1 MDIDTEG
8 RRALLRYLEQH
19 KRNPSWLAREL
30 GIAQPSARAWVVGK
44 ARPDHDMREAIH
56 LLTGVPAESWRT
68 PAERE
73 RLAEVRAR
81 IEQRTAE
88 VAA

>member
-1 MDIDTEG
+1 MDMDTEG
-8 RRALLRYLEQH
+8 RRALLLFLEQH
-19 KRNPSWLAREL
+19 KRTPSWLAREL

-44 ARPDHDMREAIH
+44 ARPDHDMREAIQ
-56 LLTGVPAESWRT
+56 LLTGVPADAWRT
-68 PAERE
+68 PTERA

-81 IEQRTAE
+81 IEQRSGE